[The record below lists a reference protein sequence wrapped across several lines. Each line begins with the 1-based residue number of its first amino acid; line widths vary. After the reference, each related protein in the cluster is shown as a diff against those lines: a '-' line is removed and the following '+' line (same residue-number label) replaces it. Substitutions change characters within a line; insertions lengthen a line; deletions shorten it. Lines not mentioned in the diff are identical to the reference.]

1 MENNQSDVV
10 IAGIGQ
16 TPVGERWDVSLREL
30 AAEAILPALKDSG
43 GLKPDVIYIGN
54 MLAASA
60 SRQANLGA
68 LLAEDVG
75 LNGIEAV
82 TVEAADASGG
92 AALRMA
98 YMAIVSGAVDVA
110 LAVGVEKCSDVIG
123 SRFETHL
130 SQMLDADYEAAQ
142 GLTPISLASLLFNRY
157 LYENTAEHS
166 HFGGFP
172 EVAHANAVSNAHAM
186 FRSPLSGEHYQA
198 QAQQS
203 EKALTIYDLAP
214 FADGAAAVLLTREDK
229 LPRDFSHIPVRVIGS
244 SLVADSL
251 SIHDRNTPLVWD
263 AARISIERA
272 CRSAGIMPKDLDFFE
287 YHDATSL
294 HAAISL
300 EMAGFAPIG
309 KGWTLAN
316 PAGIGMQGQ
325 IPVATFGGL
334 KARGHPLGATGVY
347 QAVEAAL
354 QIRGEAGKNQVPDAR
369 VGLIQSLGGMA
380 ATAVAH
386 VLSY

>member
-1 MENNQSDVV
+1 M
-10 IAGIGQ
+10 
-16 TPVGERWDVSLREL
+16 P
-30 AAEAILPALKDSG
+30 
-43 GLKPDVIYIGN
+43 
-54 MLAASA
+54 
-60 SRQANLGA
+60 
-68 LLAEDVG
+68 
-75 LNGIEAV
+75 
-82 TVEAADASGG
+82 GG
-92 AALRMA
+92 AAADGVAGDR
-98 YMAIVSGAVDVA
+98 SGAVDVA

-272 CRSAGIMPKDLDFFE
+272 CRSADHAKGPGFFE

-300 EMAGFAPIG
+300 RWQASLIEKVGP
-309 KGWTLAN
+309 WRTRR
-316 PAGIGMQGQ
+316 IGMQGKSRWR
-325 IPVATFGGL
+325 PWRL
-334 KARGHPLGATGVY
+334 KARGHPLGATGVIR
-347 QAVEAAL
+347 QLKCAADL
-354 QIRGEAGKNQVPDAR
+354 WRSR
-369 VGLIQSLGGMA
+369 
-380 ATAVAH
+380 
-386 VLSY
+386 